1 MVSSGVDPDGLAGRL
16 TEMRDRYMDADGTVQ
31 LVTVAEHRAL
41 LAELRML
48 ADFIE
53 EARRE
58 VAAVGV
64 DEIVRLDVPAAT
76 DELDAVTVHTA
87 EATGLIL
94 DECERLEAIV
104 ATTPLRSEVNERTAR
119 IYEACSFQDLTGQ
132 RVAKVVSTLKTIDA
146 KIAEI
151 LRVFGRSP
159 PLSVSTLTPDV
170 LLNGPQRQGFAMDQ
184 GAIDALLATF
194 E

>member
-1 MVSSGVDPDGLAGRL
+1 MVNAGVDPNGLAHRL
-16 TEMRDRYMDADGTVQ
+16 TEIRSRYMEADGPVQ
-31 LVTVAEHRAL
+31 TVTVAEHQAL
-41 LAELRML
+41 LAELRVL
-48 ADFIE
+48 AEFIE
-53 EARRE
+53 KARSE

-76 DELDAVTVHTA
+76 DELDAVTMHTA

-104 ATTPLRSEVNERTAR
+104 ASTPLRAEVNETTAR
-119 IYEACSFQDLTGQ
+119 IYEACSFQDITGQ

-159 PLSVSTLTPDV
+159 PIQVSRLAPTM
-170 LLNGPQRQGFAMDQ
+170 LLNGPQRQEHAMDQ
-184 GAIDALLATF
+184 GAVDALLASF
-194 E
+194 D

>member
-1 MVSSGVDPDGLAGRL
+1 
-16 TEMRDRYMDADGTVQ
+16 
-31 LVTVAEHRAL
+31 
-41 LAELRML
+41 
-48 ADFIE
+48 
-53 EARRE
+53 
-58 VAAVGV
+58 
-64 DEIVRLDVPAAT
+64 
-76 DELDAVTVHTA
+76 VHTA

-104 ATTPLRSEVNERTAR
+104 AATPLRTEVNERTAR
-119 IYEACSFQDLTGQ
+119 IYEACSFQDITGQ

-159 PLSVSTLTPDV
+159 PMSDSNLAPAV

>member
-1 MVSSGVDPDGLAGRL
+1 MDSDGPVQAVS
-16 TEMRDRYMDADGTVQ
+16 
-31 LVTVAEHRAL
+31 VAEHRAL
-41 LAELRML
+41 LAELRVL

-64 DEIVRLDVPAAT
+64 DEIVKLDVPAAT
-76 DELDAVTVHTA
+76 DELDAVTMHTA

-94 DECERLEAIV
+94 DECERLECIV
-104 ATTPLRSEVNERTAR
+104 AATPWRAEVNERTAR
-119 IYEACSFQDLTGQ
+119 IYEACSFQDITGQ

-159 PLSVSTLTPDV
+159 PLSVRRIEPEM
-170 LLNGPQRQGFAMDQ
+170 LLNGPQLQGFAMDQ